1 MRNGKL
7 TFGFN
12 RSSSRSASLK
22 IVGISHVYALLSSH
36 AVASSF
42 PSVENDTQYT
52 GPACSRGKA
61 MGCLFSRFH
70 NRAVPSQDAL
80 ARIRP
85 LGDIAMSQTQLVC
98 PVKTWICCQVV
109 VFHALIEKSKDPEI
123 SVVPSAVQARQ
134 FTPRVCPLRF
144 ATSLPVFASKILRYS
159 FFS

>member
-36 AVASSF
+36 PVASSF
-42 PSVENDTQYT
+42 PSLEKDTQLT
-52 GPACSRGKA
+52 PSACWRGEA
-61 MGCLFSRFH
+61 IGWPLSRFH
-70 NRAVPSQDAL
+70 NRAVSSQDAL

-85 LGDIAMSQTQLVC
+85 LGDIAMSQTWQVC

-109 VFHALIEKSKDPEI
+109 VFHVLIE
-123 SVVPSAVQARQ
+123 
-134 FTPRVCPLRF
+134 
-144 ATSLPVFASKILRYS
+144 
-159 FFS
+159 